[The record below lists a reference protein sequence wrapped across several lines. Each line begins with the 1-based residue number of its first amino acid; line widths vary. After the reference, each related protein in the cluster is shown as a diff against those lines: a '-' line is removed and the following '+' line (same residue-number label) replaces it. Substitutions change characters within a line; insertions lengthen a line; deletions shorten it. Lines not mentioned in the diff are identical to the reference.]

1 MTEPDTEA
9 DKREVLR
16 AAIAAREAAGKA
28 LDEATAAHARAIVHE
43 AQCRDRLA
51 SYATLAEEI
60 DQAAIAALRTRGHAA
75 HAPDGLRARLYEQS
89 MAEAEHHAALHA
101 VGTFASELA
110 GARDEDERSE
120 VGVTKALR
128 GVTDV
133 GRQRLQEELTALQRK
148 VAAYEQAIAWGDG
161 SETWR
166 GIAAGLLADPLAAP
180 LDVVVPDAPVPAP
193 APPRVVV
200 DLHAPTVRL
209 MHPDGSS
216 EVVTSEEQ
224 AARDRG
230 ARVTAA
236 SSAASPML
244 AEEIARQRS
253 RRSL

>member
-89 MAEAEHHAALHA
+89 VAEAEHHAALQA

-128 GVTDV
+128 GV
-133 GRQRLQEELTALQRK
+133 
-148 VAAYEQAIAWGDG
+148 
-161 SETWR
+161 
-166 GIAAGLLADPLAAP
+166 LADPLAAP
-180 LDVVVPDAPVPAP
+180 LDVVVPDAPVPVP

-200 DLHAPTVRL
+200 DLRPPTVRL

-224 AARDRG
+224 ATGDRG

-236 SSAASPML
+236 SSAVSPML

-253 RRSL
+253 RRGL